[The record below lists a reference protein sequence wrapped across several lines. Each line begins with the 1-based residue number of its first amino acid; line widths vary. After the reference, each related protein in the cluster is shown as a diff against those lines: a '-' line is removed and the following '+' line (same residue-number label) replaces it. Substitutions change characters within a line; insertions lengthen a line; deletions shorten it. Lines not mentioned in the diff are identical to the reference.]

1 MVFYLTLIAVTQARW
16 LREKNKA
23 TKHTCNIKMCYF
35 DNRKMLD
42 TEEFSMV
49 KMKTELIYY

>member
-16 LREKNKA
+16 LRGKNKA